1 MHSKYAAIQQT
12 TLNKPTPIIRPSADY
27 ITEITED
34 SPAAKVMTNLKQVI
48 PATTRATTP
57 LKKAN
62 QQMIERAVRMLFVID
77 NNQQLKGIITSIDI
91 LGEKPIKHMQRVGC
105 QRDDINV
112 EDVMTP
118 IDKIQVLDLS
128 DVEYAKTGNI
138 LETLKRS
145 GRHHILIAE
154 HQPNGQQAICGI
166 FSLSHISR
174 LMNKQVDVVEIA
186 STFAEVESALHH

>member
-1 MHSKYAAIQQT
+1 MHSKYTAIQQT

-62 QQMIERAVRMLFVID
+62 QQMIERGVRMLFVID
-77 NNQQLKGIITSIDI
+77 GEQQLKGIITSIDI

-105 QRDDINV
+105 KRDDINV

-118 IDKIQVLDLS
+118 INKIQVLDLS
-128 DVEYAKTGNI
+128 DVAYAKTGNI

-154 HQPNGQQAICGI
+154 HQPDGQQAICGI

-174 LMNKQVDVVEIA
+174 LMNKQMDVVEIA